1 MSRRYKKDRKN
12 RRARGR
18 PKADGPPPN
27 LRADASVLQP
37 RHMLFLHL
45 HRLHT
50 GKSVEQIA
58 ASFRLDTEGLRERLE
73 YTERALDKILPPG
86 NSTHERIRKFA
97 AAHEQEAAGKNPA

>member
-1 MSRRYKKDRKN
+1 MSGRYKKDRKN

-18 PKADGPPPN
+18 PKADGPPQG

-37 RHMLFLHL
+37 RHMLFLH
-45 HRLHT
+45 RLHA

-73 YTERALDKILPPG
+73 YTERALDKILHAG
-86 NSTHERIRKFA
+86 NNTHERIRKFA
-97 AAHEQEAAGKNPA
+97 AAHEQEAAGKNTA